1 MDQPTLTNWVSD
13 FKQATSEEEKQAY
26 LRKIE
31 TEIKA
36 ETYEQAMEGIQV
48 LRERVVELREQ
59 ILAEKPTPVN

>member
-1 MDQPTLTNWVSD
+1 MDKPTLTNWVKA
-13 FKQATSEEEKQAY
+13 FKQAASEEEKQAF

-31 TEIKA
+31 AEIKA

-59 ILAEKPTPVN
+59 VLAEKPTPVN